1 MNKNKLKSEKA
12 ITLIALVVTIVVLII
27 LAGVAI
33 NVTLGENGII
43 NRSQYAKE
51 QNIIEQYREKI
62 ELVKFETIL
71 KYNNNIVLENLKN
84 EFESYTQKLWINA
97 VTVIVDNGIEK
108 IKLTTKDGYIF
119 YVTGNTTEY
128 KEKGKVIEKITAKEL
143 SYTPENANWKVDN
156 VKEALDY
163 LLNN

>member
-84 EFESYTQKLWINA
+84 EFESDTQKLWINA